1 MPRAVPSVLLRR
13 VLHDAFARPPPLPTD
28 RDAPR
33 SKVMEDDAPSDPH
46 ALLQSPYILSSL
58 LPPSATAHAPT
69 GIKTRSGLVLSAAQ
83 AHARKDHRALVDAPA
98 EPCRGR
104 STMSDG
110 DRMHPLLGADEGDSE
125 RGGRGC
131 GDLRV
136 RREEGFTMETAD
148 ENASE
153 QCVGADRGAQKCGIR
168 IRARWDT
175 SHPTNGVVLGGAR
188 MEGTHGGLDDERHSD
203 SGPQHSCHRFH
214 LAELKAS
221 VE

>member
-1 MPRAVPSVLLRR
+1 
-13 VLHDAFARPPPLPTD
+13 
-28 RDAPR
+28 
-33 SKVMEDDAPSDPH
+33 
-46 ALLQSPYILSSL
+46 
-58 LPPSATAHAPT
+58 
-69 GIKTRSGLVLSAAQ
+69 
-83 AHARKDHRALVDAPA
+83 
-98 EPCRGR
+98 
-104 STMSDG
+104 MSDG